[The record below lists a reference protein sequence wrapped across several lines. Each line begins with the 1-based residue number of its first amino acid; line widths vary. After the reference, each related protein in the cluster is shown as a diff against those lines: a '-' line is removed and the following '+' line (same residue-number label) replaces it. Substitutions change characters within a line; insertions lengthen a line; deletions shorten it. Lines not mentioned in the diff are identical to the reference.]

1 MDLNSICIG
10 VLTLPLLYAVYI
22 YYTQPNYELP
32 EKPKSLWGEQVGK
45 SKQIQS
51 KTGDASLFI
60 QSTRR
65 NATKNGG
72 YGFNNMD
79 GAIDYHMITRV
90 CICPVSQL
98 VCCCGAT
105 DGGSATNVSNT
116 VYDGGNANMG
126 GFNFDGGNA

>member
-1 MDLNSICIG
+1 MDLNLICIG
-10 VLTLPLLYAVYI
+10 VLTIPILYMVYV
-22 YYTQPNYELP
+22 YFTQPTFEMP
-32 EKPKSLWGEQVGK
+32 AMPKSLWGEQVGK

-60 QSTRR
+60 QSSRR

-72 YGFNNMD
+72 FGPNNMG

-90 CICPVSQL
+90 CICPINQ
-98 VCCCGAT
+98 VCCCGAA
-105 DGGSATNVSNT
+105 DGGSATNIGNT
-116 VYDGGNANMG
+116 IYDGGDANMG